1 MKPLTRG
8 TFMPSKMAAIKNR
21 AVRLQLVR
29 SRIVTQSLSLSLFC
43 LRRTALRPAPP
54 VQTGA
59 RDRAKRLGPL
69 GPPRKPVP
77 LTGPAFALE
86 LALFWNVLAPALL
99 ELLTRS
105 GPKFCLAEAA
115 VTAGADLL

>member
-29 SRIVTQSLSLSLFC
+29 SRIVTQSLLSSLFC
-43 LRRTALRPAPP
+43 LRRTAPRPAPP

-69 GPPRKPVP
+69 GPPRKPV

-86 LALFWNVLAPALL
+86 LALFWSVLAPALL